1 MSDLIDREALRKLVK
16 ELLDLAVKRVDDTP
30 TNSPCYRMYVAQEN
44 ERKRLIDLIDNAPA
58 VEPEKICIATV
69 TFDKE
74 QLQEIVDKAIADYQL
89 EPIRC
94 KDCKHQK
101 KFWHEDKRMKDKGYW
116 VYDCEFIDDPFTGI
130 PVCGQPDEF
139 CSSAERRVS
148 DEPQ

>member
-1 MSDLIDREALRKLVK
+1 MSDLIDRDALKDATK
-16 ELLDLAVKRVDDTP
+16 ELYNETLDGIVKFGIEKA
-30 TNSPCYRMYVAQEN
+30 Y
-44 ERKRLIDLIDNAPA
+44 DLIDTAPTA
-58 VEPEKICIATV
+58 SPKEVCIANV
-69 TFDKE
+69 HFDKE
-74 QLQEIVDKAIADYQL
+74 QLQEIVDEAIADYQL

-101 KFWHEDKRMKDKGYW
+101 KYWHEDKRMKDKGYW
-116 VYDCEFIDDPFTGI
+116 VYDCEFIDDPFTGT